1 MPSTALGACLC
12 AGRRDRHRA
21 MINRIKSFFGDR
33 HAKPGG
39 AGGHHTV
46 DEFHLAAAALLVHA
60 ASVDA
65 DFDADERAKILELAR
80 VRLELTAEEAE
91 TLLQAAERA
100 ADESVQLLGFTRAI
114 KDKFSYEE
122 RVGLIEMLWEV
133 VYADGKVDEFE
144 SQLMRRI
151 GGLIYVTDRDRGIA
165 RKRVLQRLEHS

>member
-1 MPSTALGACLC
+1 
-12 AGRRDRHRA
+12 

-33 HAKPGG
+33 QAEPVEGG
-39 AGGHHTV
+39 KAHTV

-60 ASVDA
+60 ASVDS
-65 DFDADERAKILELAR
+65 DFDDDERGKILELAR
-80 VRLELTAEEAE
+80 DRLELTAEEAE
-91 TLLQAAERA
+91 TLLQAAEQA
-100 ADESVQLLGFTRAI
+100 ADQSVQLLGFTRAI

-133 VYADGKVDEFE
+133 VYADGVVDEFE

-165 RKRVLQRLEHS
+165 RKQVLQRLEGDKGS